1 MDYSKINVNT
11 ANVFRVVIGQ
21 NLLKDGASVQV
32 RILSSNGNG
41 KYLASVG
48 GQKCNITAKNDL
60 SAGDVFKA
68 EVRVIDN
75 KIELIP
81 EMKNESVIKA
91 EMVQNQN
98 LSVLLQNLGI
108 IPDNLSIHIY
118 KQFIQM
124 QEKINP
130 ELMEKIKNIAIKFGG
145 NEKKASEILMILKDK
160 GINASEEEI
169 QALITFLENN
179 HLPED
184 NSNKNTKFELLN
196 KINSTKGK
204 WYILPFN
211 IVSNELNTVLGNGNI
226 KLFFQNQEKLTQLN
240 IDCKYLDD
248 EFLFNIYFEN
258 NLVNLVRM
266 NIQNKKV
273 NPQAEINKIKSLFE
287 EINPKLMVEWTEKEN
302 LEGTGCELE
311 NTFSVE
317 GLI

>member
-81 EMKNESVIKA
+81 EMKNEFVIKA

-169 QALITFLENN
+169 QALITILENN

-273 NPQAEINKIKSLFE
+273 NPQAEINKIKSLFA

>member
-248 EFLFNIYFEN
+248 EFLFNLYFEN

-273 NPQAEINKIKSLFE
+273 NPQAEINKIKSLFA

>member
-169 QALITFLENN
+169 QALITILENN

-248 EFLFNIYFEN
+248 EFLFNLYFEN

>member
-81 EMKNESVIKA
+81 EMKNESIIKA

-248 EFLFNIYFEN
+248 EFLFNLYFEN

-287 EINPKLMVEWTEKEN
+287 EINQKLMVEWTEKEN

>member
-248 EFLFNIYFEN
+248 EFLFNLYFEN